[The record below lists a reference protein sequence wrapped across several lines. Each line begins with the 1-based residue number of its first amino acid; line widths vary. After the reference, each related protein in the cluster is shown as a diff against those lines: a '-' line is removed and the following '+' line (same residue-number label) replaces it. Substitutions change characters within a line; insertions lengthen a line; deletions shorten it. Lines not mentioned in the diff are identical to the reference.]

1 MSDWGVHSNF
11 RIPDTI
17 SSRTPRSGRHQPPEG
32 DNNSITGHERFV
44 LAINNIVQVPDGWQ
58 CHVCDTHIPGSDYE
72 AWVHTYDDDHRR
84 RRPPK
89 PKRPADLPPCLDVRD
104 YSGAMHCDVCR
115 VRLTNY
121 AAQESHLRGRQHTYR
136 LDEQRRR
143 ARNNNDPH

>member
-1 MSDWGVHSNF
+1 MSDWGAHSNF
-11 RIPDTI
+11 RIPDTV
-17 SSRTPRSGRHQPPEG
+17 SSLTPRSAGNQLLEG
-32 DNNSITGHERFV
+32 DNNSITGHEKFV
-44 LAINNIVQVPDGWQ
+44 LAINNMVEVPDGWQ

-72 AWVHTYDDDHRR
+72 AWVHTYDDNHRR

-89 PKRPADLPPCLDVRD
+89 PKRPAGLPPCLDVRD

-121 AAQESHLRGRQHTYR
+121 AAQESHLRGQQHIYR

-143 ARNNNDPH
+143 ARNNNYPH